1 VRAVDADVAV
11 ALVNPGEER
20 AYLAAGF
27 LPTPRTIR
35 FIGKRL
41 TDDAP
46 PLPKGRRPWRF
57 SLGDLDFF

>member
-1 VRAVDADVAV
+1 M
-11 ALVNPGEER
+11 VNPGEER

-27 LPTPRTIR
+27 VPSPRAIR

-46 PLPKGRRPWRF
+46 ALPRQRSAWRLT
-57 SLGDLDFF
+57 LGDLDFF

>member
-1 VRAVDADVAV
+1 M
-11 ALVNPGEER
+11 VNPGEER
-20 AYLAAGF
+20 TYLAAGF

-46 PLPKGRRPWRF
+46 ALPKKRDAWHLT
-57 SLGDLDFF
+57 LGDLDFF